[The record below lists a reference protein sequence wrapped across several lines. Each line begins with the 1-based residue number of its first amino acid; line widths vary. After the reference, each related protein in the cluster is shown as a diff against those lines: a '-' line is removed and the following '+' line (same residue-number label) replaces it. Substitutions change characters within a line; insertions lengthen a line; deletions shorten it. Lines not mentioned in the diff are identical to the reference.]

1 MLPPCPP
8 MRLPL
13 LAAVLLL
20 AACSDQVRTEMSA
33 EESRLLAYLVR
44 DPYVVIDSTER
55 DADGYLLVA
64 TSQGNGHVRYLIAPD
79 DPARPQ
85 LRLRRMEDAC
95 TIETAPNPHPGGALE
110 ERGAR

>member
-1 MLPPCPP
+1 
-8 MRLPL
+8 MRLPI
-13 LAAVLLL
+13 LAAVLLTS
-20 AACSDQVRTEMSA
+20 ACSDQVRIEMSA
-33 EESRLLAYLVR
+33 EESRLLAYLAR

-55 DADGYLLVA
+55 DGDGYLLVVTA
-64 TSQGNGHVRYLIAPD
+64 QGNAHVRYLIAPD

-95 TIETAPNPHPGGALE
+95 TLETAPNPHPGGALE

>member
-1 MLPPCPP
+1 

-13 LAAVLLL
+13 LAAILLL
-20 AACSDQVRTEMSA
+20 AACSDQVRTEMTA
-33 EESRLLAYLVR
+33 EESRLLAYLAR

-85 LRLRRMEDAC
+85 LRLRRMEERMEEMRRKLEQGA
-95 TIETAPNPHPGGALE
+95 EKRAEPGGK
-110 ERGAR
+110 GA